1 MTKLT
6 TGSVYSI
13 AIILFIIALPIIF
26 ISSIV
31 GIVQEI
37 RRVRAARVLGERLS
51 YAQPKLLAEV
61 AALLCILILI
71 AAGAVYAG
79 IFYNVMPSNLTWV
92 SFVLVIIAG
101 VCGFFSLIQRVS
113 GNNSAQKI

>member
-6 TGSVYSI
+6 TSSVYTI
-13 AIILFIIALPIIF
+13 AIILFIIGLPIII

-37 RRVRAARVLGERLS
+37 RRVHAARALGEHLS

-61 AALLCILILI
+61 AALLFIFILAA
-71 AAGAVYAG
+71 AAGVYVG
-79 IFYNVMPSNLTWV
+79 IAYKVVASNLLWV
-92 SFVLVIIAG
+92 SFVLVVIAG
-101 VCGFFSLIQRVS
+101 VCGLYSLVQRINS
-113 GNNSAQKI
+113 GNSTQKI